1 VDLSAEKHEQLT
13 EPNYNSQVYDSPMAS
28 RDFSYESTTDDVLK
42 GLDLSGRHFLV
53 TGSSGGLGLETCRSL
68 AAKGASVV
76 MAARDAA
83 KNNAARK
90 LIRETVTD
98 ADLEPLTVDL
108 GSLSST
114 REAAQK
120 FLATGRPL
128 HGLILNAGI
137 MATPLT
143 RTEDGFESQFG
154 VDHLGHFSLAWHLL
168 PRLVE
173 SAPARVVILSSAG
186 HRMGDVDLDDVNFER
201 RPYEP
206 LLAYGAAKTCNVL
219 HAVALDHLFKDRGV
233 CAFAVHPGGIHTE
246 LGRYMTPEVI
256 TSLMQRISE
265 SSSPRTSQEKIE
277 DAPRAAGFQWK
288 TIPQGAATTVWAA
301 TAPELEGRGGQYCED
316 CAVSPV
322 LGSSPS
328 AESVNGVGV
337 LARAMDLERAMALW
351 DLSMDLIDK

>member
-1 VDLSAEKHEQLT
+1 
-13 EPNYNSQVYDSPMAS
+13 MAS
-28 RDFSYESTTDDVLK
+28 RDFSHESTTDDVLS
-42 GLDLSGRHFLV
+42 GIDLSGRHFLV

-68 AAKGASVV
+68 AARGASVT
-76 MAARDAA
+76 MAARDET
-83 KNNAARK
+83 KNATARD
-90 LIRETVTD
+90 LIRETITD

-108 GSLSST
+108 GSLSSV
-114 REAAQK
+114 RNAAQE
-120 FLATGRPL
+120 FLATKRPL

-143 RTEDGFESQFG
+143 HTEDGFESQFG

-186 HRMGDVDLDDVNFER
+186 HRMGDVDLADVNFESR
-201 RPYEP
+201 TYEP

-233 CAFAVHPGGIHTE
+233 RAFAVHPGGIHTE

-256 TSLMQRISE
+256 ASLMQRISE
-265 SSSPRTSQEKIE
+265 SASQSASQEQNK
-277 DAPRAAGFQWK
+277 DAPRAPGFQWK

-322 LGSSPS
+322 LGSSLS

-337 LARAMDLERAMALW
+337 LARAVDLERAMALW
-351 DLSMDLIDK
+351 NLSMELIDT